1 MIALWTTINFFAL
14 ALLCWL
20 LPVWFVNLRRGRKW
34 SRSRPDELRA
44 LPGFWNRARKVAW
57 ALGILG
63 LALVLSNGRGL
74 WDDTPFQFSV
84 ALGVASVGLMLA
96 MSLELACWNMAG
108 TRVLWSRTGEKSA
121 LTKFPHW
128 APWLLWG
135 ITFVGAGAVIR
146 AYQSGRDCVRSNR
159 ARDFDAAGS
168 GRRFVLRLADGAR
181 SFRLAT
187 GTAHAGRFSVDV
199 ERRLSIFRG
208 GNDAASR
215 AT

>member
-1 MIALWTTINFFAL
+1 M
-14 ALLCWL
+14 
-20 LPVWFVNLRRGRKW
+20 
-34 SRSRPDELRA
+34 
-44 LPGFWNRARKVAW
+44 
-57 ALGILG
+57 G

-135 ITFVGAGAVIR
+135 ITFVGAGAVISGISQGVIAFDQIVR
-146 AYQSGRDCVRSNR
+146 AILTLLALVGALFFGWRT
-159 ARDFDAAGS
+159 ARDHFGWQLA
-168 GRRFVLRLADGAR
+168 RRTLGVLVLTWSVAFLFFAVAMMP
-181 SFRLAT
+181 L
-187 GTAHAGRFSVDV
+187 HAQLNRNLDRQINIGEIAWMREQV
-199 ERRLSIFRG
+199 
-208 GNDAASR
+208 AKQQ
-215 AT
+215 